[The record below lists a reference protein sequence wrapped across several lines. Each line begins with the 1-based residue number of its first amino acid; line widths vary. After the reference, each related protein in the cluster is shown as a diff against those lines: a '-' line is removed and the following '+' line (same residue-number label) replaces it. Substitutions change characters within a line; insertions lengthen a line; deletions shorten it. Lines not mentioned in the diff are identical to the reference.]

1 MKTIGELLTRDLSRK
16 IEEIIQVDQ
25 ADEQSVHA
33 EITEYIGTDSI
44 REQYHHLLKAIAEAP
59 AEPHESVGVWV
70 SGFFGSGKSSFAKN
84 LGYALQNRPVL
95 GSKFADLFKQQL
107 EDERISDLLDLINAK
122 TPTEVIL
129 FEVAKEAD
137 TRKVTQRIAELMYTV
152 LLRELGYAEDF
163 DIAELEIELEAEGK
177 LDEFIATCKSE
188 LNKEWETV
196 RAGAQK
202 LSRASAILHKLDP
215 TTYPSADSWAHA
227 QRNRDASISVSKVV
241 ERTFELWGRRR
252 PGKALV
258 FIIDEVG
265 QHVARS
271 GDKIEDLRATIEQ
284 FGKVGK
290 NLLKARK
297 ITAPCWI
304 VVTSQEKLDE
314 VVAAIDSKRVELA
327 KLQDRFRYRVDLA
340 PSDIREV
347 ATRRVLAKTK
357 EAEKPLQKLF
367 ADNQG
372 QLNAALRLE
381 RTTRRTDI
389 NENDFVH
396 FYPYPPHYIDLCIGI
411 MSGIRLQP
419 GAPRHYGGSNRTIIK
434 QAYEMLVSDRTAF
447 AKKPIGALVTLDKV
461 FELVEGNLSNE
472 KRTDIHQIAER
483 FKDDPEDQGW
493 ALRVAKAICLL
504 EFIRDLPR
512 TEANLA
518 AVLVDEVGK
527 ATPLSEVQAAVKR
540 LDAAKFIRNTEEGWK
555 LQTAQEKNWTN
566 ERSGHLDPKPRERNE
581 LTRTALQQIFDE
593 PEFKTFRYQNRSFRI
608 GISIDGTTIDDGE
621 LPLTLCVSDD
631 TDELTKRI
639 EEIRTESQQKS
650 HENDLYWLFCLT
662 PEIDELVAQLHASR
676 KMVDKYNQL
685 SAQQKIS
692 PDEAT
697 CLQDEK
703 NSKNGYENRLRDK
716 LTEAMER
723 GTGMFRGVQK
733 DASALGKGLS
743 EILKKLFG
751 QVVPDLYPKLEMG
764 SRPLKGDEAEQ
775 VLKAADL
782 KALPKVFYEG
792 DQGLGMVVKDGSKLV
807 INTKAEVVKEVLDY
821 LKSEH
826 SYGNKDSRM
835 GKALEKRFGGTPY
848 GWERDMLRLILATL
862 FRAGEIEVTHQG
874 NRYHNYQDPASRT
887 PLTNNPAFRSSL
899 FSPRESVGLKT
910 LTQAVQQL
918 EDLIGEEVD
927 VEEGAIATAFKKVAA
942 EELENLYSLK
952 ATAEAHRLPILPM
965 LTEYQQTLAGIQ
977 SSASDDCVR
986 ILTENGEDFGETRD
1000 KVRKLRESLDK
1011 DAIDVLRNARRA
1023 INEVWQRL
1031 ASHAPTTEIETT
1043 VDELRTLLASEQMME
1058 SWSEIK
1064 EKTSAIT
1071 SAYKQVYLD
1080 LFDRRRTCYLDAIA
1094 EIKDRSEWTP
1104 LAPLKPAEN
1113 ESPDQATKREQENVK
1128 KEVMANTMLAALLA
1142 RVGADED
1149 REHVSE
1155 GKTLGKASLAEME
1168 SDLVAADGLK
1178 SSVLLK
1184 LQEMSLSVEPKPVK
1198 RLKLSQFFNKPIR
1211 SQDDLDATIEALR
1224 ESLQKCIDEET
1235 VIILE

>member
-59 AEPHESVGVWV
+59 ADPHESVGVWV

-84 LGYALQNRPVL
+84 LGYALQNRTVL
-95 GSKFADLFKQQL
+95 GSQFSDLFKKQL
-107 EDERISDLLDLINAK
+107 DDNRISDLLDLINAK

-152 LLRELGYAEDF
+152 LLRELDYAEDF
-163 DIAELEIELEAEGK
+163 DIAELEITLEAEGR
-177 LDEFIATCKSE
+177 LDQFIQLAEKDGKAWRQTRTGSHKI
-188 LNKEWETV
+188 N
-196 RAGAQK
+196 
-202 LSRASAILHKLDP
+202 RASAILHELEP
-215 TTYPSADSWAHA
+215 TTYPSADSWAKSF
-227 QRNRDASISVSKVV
+227 RNQEATITVRKVV

-271 GDKIEDLRATIEQ
+271 GDKIEDLRATIEE
-284 FGKVGK
+284 FGKVSK

-297 ITAPCWI
+297 ISAPCWI

-347 ATRRVLAKTK
+347 ATRRVLAKTE
-357 EAEKPLQKLF
+357 EAHKPLKKLF
-367 ADNQG
+367 TENQG

-389 NENDFVH
+389 NEDDFVS

-434 QAYEMLVSDRTAF
+434 QAYEMLVSDRTAL
-447 AKKPIGALVTLDKV
+447 AKKPVGAMVTLDKV

-483 FKDDPEDQGW
+483 FKTDTEDHGW
-493 ALRVAKAICLL
+493 ALRAAKAICLL

-527 ATPLSEVQAAVKR
+527 ATPLSEVQGAVKR
-540 LDAAKFIRNTEEGWK
+540 LNTAQFIRNTEEGWK
-555 LQTAQEKNWTN
+555 LQTAQEKNWDT
-566 ERSGHLDPKPRERNE
+566 ERRGYLEPKPRERNE
-581 LTRTALQQIFDE
+581 LARTALQQIFDE
-593 PEFKTFRYQNRSFRI
+593 PEFKTYRYQNRSFRI
-608 GISIDGTTIDDGE
+608 GINVDGTSIGDEGE
-621 LPLTLCVSDD
+621 LPLALSVSEDS
-631 TDELTKRI
+631 DELAKRI
-639 EEIRTESQQKS
+639 EEVRTESQQKS

-662 PEIDELVAQLHASR
+662 PEIDELVSQLHASR

-685 SAQQKIS
+685 SAQQKITQ
-692 PDEAT
+692 DEAT

-703 NSKNGYENRLRDK
+703 NSKNGFETRLRDK

-764 SRPLKGDEAEQ
+764 SRPLKGDEAEHI
-775 VLKAADL
+775 LKAVDL
-782 KALPKVFYEG
+782 KVLPKVFYEG
-792 DQGLGMVVKDGSKLV
+792 DQGLAMVVKDGAKLV
-807 INTKAEVVKEVLDY
+807 INTNADVAKEVLDY

-848 GWERDMLRLILATL
+848 GWDRDMLRLILATL

-874 NRYHNYQDPASRT
+874 NRFHNYQDPASRT
-887 PLTNNPAFRSSL
+887 PFTNNPAFRSSL
-899 FSPRESVGLKT
+899 FSPRQSVGLKT

-942 EELENLYSLK
+942 EELEKLYPLK
-952 ATAEAHRLPILPM
+952 ATAEAHRLPVLSM
-965 LTEYQQTLAGIQ
+965 LSEYQQTLTGIQ

-986 ILTENGEDFGETRD
+986 ILTENGGDFGTTRD
-1000 KVRKLRESLDK
+1000 TVRKLRESLNAE
-1011 DAIDVLRNARRA
+1011 AIAVLRQARQA
-1023 INEVWQRL
+1023 TEQVWQRL
-1031 ASHAPTTEIETT
+1031 TAHNPSPELSTT
-1043 VDELRTLLASEQMME
+1043 VEELKSHLESEHFIDSWDTIACHTKTLLTAY
-1058 SWSEIK
+1058 K
-1064 EKTSAIT
+1064 
-1071 SAYKQVYLD
+1071 SAYCD
-1080 LFDRRRTCYLDAIA
+1080 LFDRRESVYTSAIDEIQNRT
-1094 EIKDRSEWTP
+1094 EW
-1104 LAPLKPAEN
+1104 APLKANNPGMAASLL
-1113 ESPDQATKREQENVK
+1113 SPLQG
-1128 KEVMANTMLAALLA
+1128 
-1142 RVGADED
+1142 RVGTTED
-1149 REHVSE
+1149 KEAVYE
-1155 GKTLGKASLAEME
+1155 GKSLGKSSLTEME
-1168 SDLVAADGLK
+1168 SDLAAVAGLK
-1178 SSVLLK
+1178 SSVLVK
-1184 LQEMSLSVEPKPVK
+1184 LQELSIAGDKKAPIRKVRVSE
-1198 RLKLSQFFNKPIR
+1198 FFNRPIET
-1211 SQDDLDATIEALR
+1211 QEELDKALDLIRD
-1224 ESLQKCIDEET
+1224 SLQKCIDEGAI
-1235 VIILE
+1235 IILE